1 MLKTDF
7 KKEIEST
14 LDLIKIGI
22 DKDLID
28 GNSTEALKRINRGM
42 KGILGLDIS
51 TVDTL
56 SFNNVIELVSK
67 ENQCNFDKYMALGEL
82 LYFQGYVYESL
93 KDEIS
98 KMNYYQKALMS
109 FYEAYKDCNDID
121 KRYREDIVE
130 ILEFLNEFETSLE
143 DQDIIFKFYEYLRYF
158 DKAEDTLFGMIKQ
171 SSKDEKII
179 HEGIE
184 FYNRLKNMPED
195 TLIEGNLPLD
205 EVNDSLKQIENMLK

>member
-28 GNSTEALKRINRGM
+28 GNVAEALKKINRGM

-82 LYFQGYVYESL
+82 LYFQGYIYESL
-93 KDEIS
+93 NDETS

-109 FYEAYKDCNDID
+109 FYEAYKDCNEID
-121 KRYREDIVE
+121 ERYREDIFE
-130 ILEFLNEFETSLE
+130 ILEFLNEFEMSLE
-143 DQDIIFKFYEYLRYF
+143 DQNIIFKFYEYLRHF
-158 DKAEDTLFGMIKQ
+158 DKAEDVLFSMIKQ
-171 SSKDEKII
+171 SNKDEKVIGK
-179 HEGIE
+179 GIE
-184 FYNRLKNMPED
+184 FYNRLKNMTED
-195 TLIEGNLPLD
+195 ALSEGNLPLD

>member
-28 GNSTEALKRINRGM
+28 GNSSEALKKINRGM

-67 ENQCNFDKYMALGEL
+67 ENQCDFDKYMALGEL
-82 LYFQGYVYESL
+82 LYFQGYIYESL
-93 KDEIS
+93 NDETRKI
-98 KMNYYQKALMS
+98 NYYQKALMS
-109 FYEAYKDCNDID
+109 FYEAYKDCNGID
-121 KRYREDIVE
+121 ERYRDDIFE
-130 ILEFLNEFETSLE
+130 ILEFLNEFEISLE
-143 DQDIIFKFYEYLRYF
+143 DQNTIFKFYEYLRYF
-158 DKAEDTLFGMIKQ
+158 DKAEDVLFAMIKQ
-171 SSKDEKII
+171 SSRDEKVIR
-179 HEGIE
+179 EGIE
-184 FYNRLKNMPED
+184 FYNRLKNMNED
-195 TLIEGNLPLD
+195 TLNEGNLPLE
-205 EVNDSLKQIENMLK
+205 EVNDSLEQIKKMLK